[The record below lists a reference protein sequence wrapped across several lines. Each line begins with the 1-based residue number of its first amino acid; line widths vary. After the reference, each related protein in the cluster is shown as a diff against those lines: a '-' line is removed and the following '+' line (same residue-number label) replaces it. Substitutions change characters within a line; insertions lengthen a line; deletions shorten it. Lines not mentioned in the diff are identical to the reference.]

1 MNIHQVPPPKL
12 KLNVEKQ
19 YKRLFG
25 GTLKQNILEALDID
39 EAIEETENM
48 DNGPKEIE
56 IDLDT

>member
-1 MNIHQVPPPKL
+1 MFK
-12 KLNVEKQ
+12 KQ

-25 GTLKQNILEALDID
+25 GTLKQHILEALDID